1 MNVEL
6 DDEEAEELRAVLD
19 GVLGELSTEIADTDN
34 AAFRASLNRRRDL
47 IRGVHERLLA
57 G

>member
-6 DDEEAEELRAVLD
+6 SNEEAEELRAVLD

-34 AAFRASLNRRRDL
+34 ASFRASLQRRRDL
-47 IRGVHERLLA
+47 VRGVHVRL
-57 G
+57 GG

>member
-6 DDEEAEELRAVLD
+6 SNEEVGELRAVLD

-34 AAFRASLNRRRDL
+34 ASFRSSLVRRRDL
-47 IRGVHERLLA
+47 VRAVQARLGA
-57 G
+57 